1 MASKKKSGKYLKF
14 IIYLVVIVLVNVA
27 GITLF
32 FRMDLT
38 KNKIYSI
45 SAVSKKV
52 VETLSEPLTVNVF
65 FTKDLPSPH
74 NNTERYLHDLL
85 AEYAIHFLMSIR
97 KREKLPMKPKKIS
110 NWPATMAFIPS
121 RFRPL
126 KKMRSNFKKHTWAW
140 S

>member
-38 KNKIYSI
+38 ENKIYSI
-45 SAVSKKV
+45 SAASKKV
-52 VETLSEPLTVNVF
+52 VATLSEPLTINVF

-85 AEYAIHFLMSIR
+85 AEYAIHANKFFNYRFFDVNPEEGEITDET
-97 KREKLPMKPKKIS
+97 REKQQMAS
-110 NWPATMAFIPS
+110 N
-121 RFRPL
+121 
-126 KKMRSNFKKHTWAW
+126 
-140 S
+140 